1 MLRYH
6 TSHEVAHVAHDVR
19 VFVDVYRVLVELV
32 SAPQLRQLA
41 AGYGDFVVDVVAH
54 HHDIGSL
61 GKVVKALSLRR
72 LVQTMAQ
79 TVEELVVDGAFKLE
93 TQLAVGKSRLPL
105 VGTAVVLRL
114 HRAGEVDVDIEGVVT
129 FFESRSV

>member
-1 MLRYH
+1 M
-6 TSHEVAHVAHDVR
+6 AHDVR

-41 AGYGDFVVDVVAH
+41 TGNGDFVVDVVAH

-79 TVEELVVDGAFKLE
+79 TVEELVVDGAFELE
-93 TQLAVGKSRLPL
+93 T
-105 VGTAVVLRL
+105 
-114 HRAGEVDVDIEGVVT
+114 
-129 FFESRSV
+129 